1 MKVKKIAGMSMK
13 GGKKDKFFF
22 CLLEYYPDKE
32 RWFLKSLIHVKDEKQ
47 LDGDDAIRTWIKK
60 YELKKLIVDFPL
72 SSPYCQTCDL
82 DCPGSDHCPVDKVKQ
97 VRENIDLLL
106 TTDFELMKEQPKKY
120 ENDRVKDNEIDVRR
134 DVLDERTDHHILS
147 VPFKRRLRRGFLPY
161 WNRGIDFWIWTNYY
175 DQLLKVF
182 NISYDSFGN
191 TSLMILSRFSY
202 LKRHF
207 PDDLKLFETNIPIIL
222 IELLFAK
229 IINKNDLYALN
240 DLEKGGEARLSII
253 KKIEHEFKLFI
264 YEHDLEILVKNP
276 RSFDSFLLAL
286 TGQRIFLEQIRKV
299 PDWACDDGGDFVAPI
314 FS

>member
-1 MKVKKIAGMSMK
+1 MKVKNIAGMSMK
-13 GGKKDKFFF
+13 SGKKDKFFF
-22 CLLEYYPDKE
+22 CLLEYYSDKE
-32 RWFLKSLIHVKDEKQ
+32 RWFLKSLIHVKDEEK

-72 SSPYCQTCDL
+72 SSPYCQTCKL
-82 DCPGSDHCPVDKVKQ
+82 ECPGSNHCQVEGVKI

-106 TTDFELMKEQPKKY
+106 STDKELMEDHPKKY
-120 ENDRVKDNEIDVRR
+120 ENDRLKDNEIDTKRN
-134 DVLDERTDHHILS
+134 VLDEKTVHHILS
-147 VPFKRRLRRGFLPY
+147 IPFKRRLKRGFLPY

-175 DQLLKVF
+175 DQLLKIF

-222 IELLFAK
+222 LELLK
-229 IINKNDLYALN
+229 SNIVTKTDLYNLT
-240 DLEKGGEARLSII
+240 DLELGAPARLTII
-253 KKIEHEFKLFI
+253 KKIEEVFKLFI
-264 YEHDLEILVKNP
+264 YDHDLEILVKNP
-276 RSFDSFLLAL
+276 RAFDSFLLAL
-286 TGQRIFLEQIRKV
+286 TGQRIFLEQIRTV
-299 PDWACDDGGDFVAPI
+299 PDWASDLGGDFVAPI